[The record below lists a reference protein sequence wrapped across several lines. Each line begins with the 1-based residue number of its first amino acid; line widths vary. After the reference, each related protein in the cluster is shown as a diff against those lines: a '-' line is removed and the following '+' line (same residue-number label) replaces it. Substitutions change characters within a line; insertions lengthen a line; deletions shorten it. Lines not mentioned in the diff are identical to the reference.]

1 MYTNTN
7 EPFDLMEET
16 DEFSFIKEEITGPE
30 AAYFILRFATAP
42 VNYINNDTVSYI
54 FDDLKIQFT

>member
-16 DEFSFIKEEITGPE
+16 DEFSFITEEITGPG